1 MPAAQRSSS
10 GKETQPLLQPRSPSA
25 GVGPGTQAPPV
36 QTSIGRPSPKFL
48 GLYLWQWA
56 LVGLAALCLYGIY
69 LVGAALAWRHGKFG
83 AAPPRDPPPR
93 ADQLVPACA
102 SSPQAGSATTTLSSP
117 SAASPGCVSRGLLL
131 RVVAVSVFARAPSL
145 TTPLCVPA
153 PFRPQA
159 WCLVQIAHTL
169 CCPGLMFTTVDTEG
183 PHTHPVPGGSLPGG
197 ESRERMEGP
206 TDRV

>member
-25 GVGPGTQAPPV
+25 GVGPGAQAPPV

-48 GLYLWQWA
+48 GLYLWQWG

-69 LVGAALAWRHGKFG
+69 LVGAALAWRHGELILRP
-83 AAPPRDPPPR
+83 ARTLLPRT
-93 ADQLVPACA
+93 DQLIPACA
-102 SSPQAGSATTTLSSP
+102 SSPQAASATTTLSSP
-117 SAASPGCVSRGLLL
+117 SAASPGCVSRG
-131 RVVAVSVFARAPSL
+131 VAQGGCGFHFCAATRAHP
-145 TTPLCVPA
+145 TPPCPA
-153 PFRPQA
+153 CFRPQA

-183 PHTHPVPGGSLPGG
+183 PHTHAPPSSLPGG
-197 ESRERMEGP
+197 EGRERLDGP